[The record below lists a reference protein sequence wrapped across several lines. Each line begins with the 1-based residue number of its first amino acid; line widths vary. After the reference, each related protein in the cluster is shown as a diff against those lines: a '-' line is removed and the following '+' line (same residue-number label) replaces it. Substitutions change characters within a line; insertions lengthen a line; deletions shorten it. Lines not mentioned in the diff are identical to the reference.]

1 MQEARPAAPAVK
13 SLPLRGFL
21 VVLLVIILALYLAG
35 TIRSS
40 TAESPMQAALVPT
53 RLPLEQADQP
63 LMGTQVPQAS
73 PLPQHSPTIAATLP
87 ATLEATATATFKPS
101 STPTVFAAT
110 VSCSQSINATE
121 IPWIQITA
129 LADPIPL
136 QFPSPN
142 TPQTDPIEGYQAFNP
157 SEKVIYLTFDDGPDP
172 QWTPQILN
180 LLKKYQAEATF
191 FVLGRNAVSF
201 PDILVQAAA
210 AGHSIANHSYNHF
223 KLTQFGDSDFN
234 LEVLDTDA
242 AIRAA
247 LEGIPGADQQI
258 CRSLRPP
265 YGEKGDLLR
274 RRADSLGYQLAY
286 WSLDTEDWTSP
297 APHMVLK
304 TVLDN
309 LQSQTVVLMHDGGG
323 NRQASVQALELILR
337 TLSEQGYVFNT
348 LCDSSGQ
355 AVIWP

>member
-210 AGHSIANHSYNHF
+210 AGHSIANHSYNH
-223 KLTQFGDSDFN
+223 
-234 LEVLDTDA
+234 
-242 AIRAA
+242 
-247 LEGIPGADQQI
+247 
-258 CRSLRPP
+258 
-265 YGEKGDLLR
+265 
-274 RRADSLGYQLAY
+274 
-286 WSLDTEDWTSP
+286 
-297 APHMVLK
+297 
-304 TVLDN
+304 
-309 LQSQTVVLMHDGGG
+309 
-323 NRQASVQALELILR
+323 
-337 TLSEQGYVFNT
+337 
-348 LCDSSGQ
+348 
-355 AVIWP
+355 